1 MTINQIKD
9 SISYCGLIC
18 CLCST
23 DGSCSCKKYNH
34 CGKKASP
41 EGCFQYTCCIERGY
55 CGCWECPD
63 FSCDKG
69 MFDEEH
75 LRLKTFVKCIKE
87 DGIENFSLY
96 ILRNS
101 EKGILYHRNGIHGDY
116 DLDTEEEILHLLRTG
131 ETRPK

>member
-9 SISYCGLIC
+9 SIAYCGLIC
-18 CLCST
+18 CLCSP
-23 DGSCSCKKYNH
+23 DGSCDCRKENH

-41 EGCFQYTCCIERGY
+41 EGCFQYTCCNERGY
-55 CGCWECPD
+55 SGCWECPD

-87 DGIENFSLY
+87 DGIENFSRY
-96 ILRNS
+96 ILKNL
-101 EKGILYHRNGIHGDY
+101 ENGILYHRNSIHGDY
-116 DLDTEEEILHLLRTG
+116 DLGTEEEILLLLRTG
-131 ETRPK
+131 EAHK